1 MTFTK
6 TEEDRL
12 SACETLT
19 TQLGHLIQG
28 TGSKN
33 QLNRLLVLCQEET
46 RDLTNKL
53 NTLETDMT
61 TLLALARKLQ

>member
-1 MTFTK
+1 MALTRS
-6 TEEDRL
+6 EELRL
-12 SACETLT
+12 QAAELKVA
-19 TQLGHLIQG
+19 QLGHLVEG

-46 RDLTNKL
+46 RNLTVKL
-53 NTLETDMT
+53 ENLEEEMS